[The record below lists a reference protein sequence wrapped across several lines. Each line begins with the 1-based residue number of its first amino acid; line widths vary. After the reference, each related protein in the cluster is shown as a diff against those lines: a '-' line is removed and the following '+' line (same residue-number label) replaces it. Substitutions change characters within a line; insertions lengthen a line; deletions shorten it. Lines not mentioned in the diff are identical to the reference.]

1 MRPSFVPENSSVSE
15 NFCAFSNGVPP
26 PPPPPLARN
35 VVVRDQQA
43 QP

>member
-15 NFCAFSNGVPP
+15 KFCAFSNGV
-26 PPPPPLARN
+26 PPPPLARN